1 VRGTGGLLLWPLF
14 GATNQL
20 LAGLA
25 LMVTTFYLWRRNK
38 PVWFVVLPMILMLV
52 LPFWALTW
60 QLTNLFNFQD
70 KFMLS
75 IVAIITL
82 GLQVWMV
89 VEAAIAWPR
98 AKGVLEAKLPPLEK
112 DKFSAADGRSC

>member
-1 VRGTGGLLLWPLF
+1 MWPLF

-38 PVWFVVLPMILMLV
+38 PVWFVVLPMVLMLV

-70 KFMLS
+70 KLMLS
-75 IVAIITL
+75 VVAIITL

-89 VEAAIAWPR
+89 VEAIIAWPK
-98 AKGVLEAKLPPLEK
+98 AKGVLEAELPPLER
-112 DKFSAADGRSC
+112 DSFSAADGRSC